1 MADASEL
8 QASAST
14 KLAGSNS
21 TGTESGFISSASPG
35 ALGSI
40 SLHSFAP
47 DTGTASTALG
57 ALNASVQI
65 ELSGTQGVAFQL
77 SAGTLIGKIQAQCSV
92 DGGTTWIN
100 VGFLDTSNGGVLPSV
115 TYASANTLAI
125 YSIITI
131 DGASHCRVTVSLYTS
146 GTANG
151 LLRASQGQGLKP
163 PSTSLTGFGADFNF
177 GDVVSAST
185 TIKLVRRTTYTE
197 PTANA
202 QRSFA
207 SASANDS
214 AAGTGARQLVL
225 TYFDVN
231 GLGPFTETITMN
243 GTTAVNTVATNICFI
258 EKIIVT
264 QVGSTGSNV
273 GIITLYAAVAAGG
286 GAVWTIAAT
295 NNQTISA
302 HHYIASGKTANITGI
317 SCSHNGTTVGSGGV
331 FTMFYKV
338 ITGTNKP
345 TIQVSD
351 FVRLYGQSSTFSR
364 VYQSPIKLAGP
375 ARIEMQV
382 TPETS
387 SSTTYRSAF
396 DYFQP

>member
-1 MADASEL
+1 MSDLSEL
-8 QASAST
+8 QASGST
-14 KLAGSNS
+14 KISGSNS
-21 TGTESGFISSASPG
+21 SGGEDGFISSASPG
-35 ALGSI
+35 VLGSR

-57 ALNASVQI
+57 ALNDSVQI
-65 ELSGTQGVAFQL
+65 ELSGCQGVAFQL

-92 DGGTTWIN
+92 DGGTTWLN
-100 VGFLDTSNGGVLPSV
+100 VSFLDSTIGGILPSV
-115 TYASANTLAI
+115 TYTSENTLSI
-125 YSIITI
+125 YSIILLE
-131 DGASHCRVTVSLYTS
+131 GSSHCRVTVSEYTS

-151 LLRASQGQGLKP
+151 LLRATQGQGLKP
-163 PSTSLTGFGADFNF
+163 PITSLTGFGADFSF

-185 TIKLVRRTTYTE
+185 AIKLVRRTTYTE

-202 QRSFA
+202 QMSIA
-207 SASANDS
+207 SSSANDTS
-214 AAGTGARQLVL
+214 AGTGARQLVI

-258 EKIIVT
+258 EKIKVT

-295 NNQTISA
+295 DNQTISA

-331 FTMFYKV
+331 FYMFYKL
-338 ITGTNKP
+338 ITGTNNP
-345 TIQVSD
+345 NMQVSD

-364 VYQSPIKLAGP
+364 IYQSPIKLVGP
-375 ARIEMQV
+375 AKIEMRV

>member
-185 TIKLVRRTTYTE
+185 AIKLVRRTTYTE

-207 SASANDS
+207 SSSANDS

-338 ITGTNKP
+338 ITGTNNP

-375 ARIEMQV
+375 ARIEMRV

>member
-1 MADASEL
+1 MADLIEL
-8 QASAST
+8 NSSGST
-14 KLAGSNS
+14 KIVGSDS
-21 TGTESGFISSASPG
+21 SGNEIGFVSSSSPG
-35 ALGSI
+35 SLGSI

-47 DTGTASTALG
+47 DIGTASTALG

-77 SAGTLIGKIQAQCSV
+77 SAGTLIGTIQPQCSI
-92 DGGTTWIN
+92 DGGTNWIN
-100 VGFLDTSNGGVLPSV
+100 VGFLDSSNGGVLPSV
-115 TYASANTLAI
+115 TYTSANTLSI

-131 DGASHCRVTVSLYTS
+131 DGASHCRVIVSLYTS

-163 PSTSLTGFGADFNF
+163 PTTSLTGFGADFNF
-177 GDVVSAST
+177 GDVLST
-185 TIKLVRRTTYTE
+185 STPSKTVRRTTYTE
-197 PTANA
+197 QTSNA
-202 QRSFA
+202 QRSF
-207 SASANDS
+207 SSSSANDS
-214 AAGTGARQLVL
+214 SAGTGARQIKL

-231 GLGPFTETITMN
+231 GVGPLTETITMN

-258 EKIIVT
+258 EKIKVIS
-264 QVGSTGSNV
+264 VGSTGSNV
-273 GIITLYAAVAAGG
+273 GIITMYAASGAGG
-286 GAVWTIAAT
+286 GAMWTIAAT
-295 NNQTISA
+295 DNQTISA
-302 HHYIASGKTANITGI
+302 HHYIAAGKTANITGI
-317 SCSHNGTTVGSGGV
+317 SCSHSGTTVGSGGV
-331 FTMFYKV
+331 FTMAYKT
-338 ITGTNKP
+338 ITGTNNP

-375 ARIEMQV
+375 ARIEMRV
-382 TPETS
+382 IPETS